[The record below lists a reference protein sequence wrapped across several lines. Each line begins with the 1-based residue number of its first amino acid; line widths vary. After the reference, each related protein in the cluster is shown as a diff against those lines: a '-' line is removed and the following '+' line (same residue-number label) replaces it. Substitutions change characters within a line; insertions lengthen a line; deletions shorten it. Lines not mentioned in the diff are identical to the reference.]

1 MTRPDSDRTAGGGP
15 AWMLLDIAGKRYALA
30 IEAVGEVLPVPEL
43 SPLPMTP
50 DWVPGIADV
59 RGEVV
64 AVVDAGLR
72 LGGRASSR
80 QGRLVLTH
88 PDENGERVGLLVD
101 AIAGL
106 VERGVDPR
114 APRLDL
120 GTLLAL

>member
-1 MTRPDSDRTAGGGP
+1 MSGGP
-15 AWMLLDIAGKRYALA
+15 AWMLLDIAGKRYALE

-72 LGGRASSR
+72 LGARASSR

-88 PDENGERVGLLVD
+88 PDAKGERVGLIVD

-120 GTLLAL
+120 GTLLDL